1 MKRVLVSIYIDPE
14 FYPPTKNAIFELA
27 NSTEEVIVL
36 TRNLFKFDL
45 IEYPENVRFVKV
57 GRLMTVQESEKTSFF
72 SKIWVFLLFWISYH
86 RIVLWSKIDTAIF
99 YDAIPLFTFLI
110 GIKPSKVVYW
120 YHNHDMPDVR
130 FTRKYS
136 IGWFSAKYEHIA
148 MSKLDYF
155 SLPSVDRLE
164 YYPNW
169 TKKES
174 FFYIPNFPRFS
185 TFANIDLRNRFVK
198 FTIIFQGAIGEGH
211 GIEDIIKILKK
222 FSNVQLVLKGPVR
235 ENYKRK
241 IEQLSLEER
250 VAEQIT
256 WVGLT
261 SYSELINLT
270 SKCHLGIAIHQGS
283 DEVSKTLG
291 TASNKIYEY
300 LACGLPLILHDS
312 DQFRKNLSDEP
323 FVFYY
328 NGEIIKLEEIL
339 NDVSNNFNE
348 LSKKAREAFCS
359 NYTFEAYF
367 KPIIEQ
373 MNA

>member
-1 MKRVLVSIYIDPE
+1 
-14 FYPPTKNAIFELA
+14 
-27 NSTEEVIVL
+27 
-36 TRNLFKFDL
+36 
-45 IEYPENVRFVKV
+45 
-57 GRLMTVQESEKTSFF
+57 
-72 SKIWVFLLFWISYH
+72 
-86 RIVLWSKIDTAIF
+86 
-99 YDAIPLFTFLI
+99 
-110 GIKPSKVVYW
+110 
-120 YHNHDMPDVR
+120 MPDVR

-136 IGWFSAKYEHIA
+136 IGWFSAKYEHLA

-155 SLPSVDRLE
+155 SLPSVDRLI

-185 TFANIDLRNRFVK
+185 TFANIDLQNRFEK

-211 GIEDIIKILKK
+211 GIEDIIKILKN

-241 IEQLSLEER
+241 IEQLSSEER

-328 NGEIIKLEEIL
+328 NGEIRKLEEIL

-348 LSKKAREAFCS
+348 LSNKAREAFCS

-367 KPIIEQ
+367 NPVIEQ